1 MPHLVTPTTIHPKA
15 RIIILEGLAFGGHQ
29 VCGQLLAALTPEALA
44 HGLVDVGAVRLALHA
59 HDDVLQSPVL
69 DLLGL
74 DMRRRRRPGLELIDQ
89 SIL

>member
-1 MPHLVTPTTIHPKA
+1 MSLCASLKS
-15 RIIILEGLAFGGHQ
+15 LALRGHE

-59 HDDVLQSPVL
+59 HDDVLQSPIL